1 MRARDVMTAPVLSAR
16 AHWPVARAA
25 ALMLRS
31 GFTALPV
38 VDEQDRLL
46 GLVTEGDVL
55 ADRLLTGGRMRH
67 SVSEVMT
74 VDVLTAPPQLDLA
87 ALTRRLVA
95 GGRRV
100 VPVVE
105 HGRLVGIVTRH
116 DLLGTAPDGS

>member
-1 MRARDVMTAPVLSAR
+1 MTAPVLSAR

>member
-1 MRARDVMTAPVLSAR
+1 MTAPVLSAR
-16 AHWPVARAA
+16 AHWPVARAVE
-25 ALMLRS
+25 LMLRS

-55 ADRLLTGGRMRH
+55 ADRLVTGGRMRH
-67 SVSEVMT
+67 TVSEVMT
-74 VDVLTAPPQLDLA
+74 TDVLTAPPQLDLA

-116 DLLGTAPDGS
+116 DLLGTAPGGS